1 MTSVKT
7 IQPQPQ
13 PPAYQP
19 KTIQI
24 TFGTA
29 AEEHVFY
36 SLCNTTAI
44 NDIVL
49 DGVALRPVL
58 QSIRTN
64 LQQHHTDKTN
74 KFPESE
80 ITEQL
85 AKNFTIIGI
94 VQHPR

>member
-7 IQPQPQ
+7 VNQL
-13 PPAYQP
+13 PAYQP

-36 SLCNTTAI
+36 SMCNTRAI
-44 NDIVL
+44 CDIQL
-49 DGVALRPVL
+49 DGVALRPIL
-58 QSIRTN
+58 NDIRTN
-64 LQQHHTDKTN
+64 LQQHFTN
-74 KFPESE
+74 KSEKYPEST

-85 AKNFTIIGI
+85 AKNLTIIGI